1 MATKKD
7 IRTMMKAVKSEFEP
21 MMISFAGE
29 IIGYKVMAMEEYK
42 NADTIFIYADY
53 NREVPTSTIIEDAL
67 KSGKKVALP
76 KVYKNEVVNEEND
89 RNYMKFHYITSMED
103 LEPGYNGIREPKE
116 ELPVADYDTKSSV
129 MIMPLMAFDT
139 NKNRVGYGA
148 GFYDRYLDS
157 HKVAYKIGIAYDEQ
171 KVEAIDDSTEY
182 DVRPDV
188 IVTQKAIYN

>member
-1 MATKKD
+1 MANKSE
-7 IRTMMKAVKSEFEP
+7 IRTMMKAVKNEFEP

-29 IIGYKVMAMEEYK
+29 VIGYKVMAMEEYK

-53 NREVPTSTIIEDAL
+53 NREVPTSTIIADAL

-76 KVYKNEVVNEEND
+76 KVYNQDLAKEEID

-103 LEPGYNGIREPKE
+103 LEQGYNGIREPKE
-116 ELPVADYDTKSSV
+116 DLPVADYDTEGSV
-129 MIMPLMAFDT
+129 MIMPLMAFDA
-139 NKNRVGYGA
+139 KRNRVGYGA
-148 GFYDRYLDS
+148 GFYDRYLNS

-171 KVEAIDDSTEY
+171 KVDNIDDSTEY

>member
-1 MATKKD
+1 MANKSE
-7 IRTMMKAVKSEFEP
+7 IRTMMKAVKNEFEP

-29 IIGYKVMAMEEYK
+29 VIGYKVMAMEEYK

-53 NREVPTSTIIEDAL
+53 NREVPTSTIIADAL

-76 KVYKNEVVNEEND
+76 KVYKQDLTKEEID

-103 LEPGYNGIREPKE
+103 LEQGYNGIREPKE
-116 ELPVADYDTKSSV
+116 ELPVADYDTEGSV
-129 MIMPLMAFDT
+129 MIMPLMAFDA
-139 NKNRVGYGA
+139 KRNRVGYGA
-148 GFYDRYLDS
+148 GFYDRYLNS

-171 KVEAIDDSTEY
+171 KVDNIDDSTEY

>member
-1 MATKKD
+1 
-7 IRTMMKAVKSEFEP
+7 MKAVKNEFEP
-21 MMISFAGE
+21 MKISFAGE
-29 IIGYKVMAMEEYK
+29 VIGYKVMAMEEYK

-53 NREVPTSTIIEDAL
+53 NREVPTSTIIADAL

-76 KVYKNEVVNEEND
+76 KVYKQDLTKEEID

-103 LEPGYNGIREPKE
+103 LEQGYNGIREPKE
-116 ELPVADYDTKSSV
+116 ELPVADYDTEGSV
-129 MIMPLMAFDT
+129 MIMPLMAFDA
-139 NKNRVGYGA
+139 KRNRVGYGA
-148 GFYDRYLDS
+148 GFYDRYLNS

-171 KVEAIDDSTEY
+171 KVDNIDDSTEY

>member
-1 MATKKD
+1 MANKSE
-7 IRTMMKAVKSEFEP
+7 IRTMMKAVKNEFEP

-29 IIGYKVMAMEEYK
+29 VIGYKVMAMEEYK

-53 NREVPTSTIIEDAL
+53 NREVPTSTIIADAL

-76 KVYKNEVVNEEND
+76 KVYKQDLAKEEID

-103 LEPGYNGIREPKE
+103 LEQGYNGIREPKE
-116 ELPVADYDTKSSV
+116 ELPVADYDTEGSV
-129 MIMPLMAFDT
+129 MIMPLMAFDA
-139 NKNRVGYGA
+139 KRNRVGYGA
-148 GFYDRYLDS
+148 GFYDRYLNS

-171 KVEAIDDSTEY
+171 KVDNIDDSTEY

>member
-1 MATKKD
+1 MANKSE
-7 IRTMMKAVKSEFEP
+7 IRTMMKAVKYEFEP

-29 IIGYKVMAMEEYK
+29 VIGYKVMAMEEYK

-53 NREVPTSTIIEDAL
+53 NREVPTSTIIADAL

-76 KVYKNEVVNEEND
+76 KVYKQDLTKEEID

-103 LEPGYNGIREPKE
+103 LEQGYNGIREPKE
-116 ELPVADYDTKSSV
+116 ELPVADYDTEGSV
-129 MIMPLMAFDT
+129 MIMPLMAFDA
-139 NKNRVGYGA
+139 KRNRVGYGA
-148 GFYDRYLDS
+148 GFYDRYLNS

-171 KVEAIDDSTEY
+171 KVDNIDDSTEY

>member
-1 MATKKD
+1 MANKSE
-7 IRTMMKAVKSEFEP
+7 IRTMMKAVKNEFEP

-29 IIGYKVMAMEEYK
+29 VIGYKVMAMEEYK

-53 NREVPTSTIIEDAL
+53 NREVPTSTIIADAL
-67 KSGKKVALP
+67 KTGKKVALP
-76 KVYKNEVVNEEND
+76 KVYKQDLAKEEID

-103 LEPGYNGIREPKE
+103 LEQGYNGIREPKE
-116 ELPVADYDTKSSV
+116 ELPVADYDTEGSV
-129 MIMPLMAFDT
+129 MIMPLMAFDA
-139 NKNRVGYGA
+139 KRNRVGYGA
-148 GFYDRYLDS
+148 GFYDRYLNS

-171 KVEAIDDSTEY
+171 KVDNIDDRTEY

>member
-1 MATKKD
+1 MANKSE
-7 IRTMMKAVKSEFEP
+7 IRTMMKAVKNEFEP

-29 IIGYKVMAMEEYK
+29 VIGYKVMAMEEYK

-53 NREVPTSTIIEDAL
+53 NREVPTSTIIADAL

-76 KVYKNEVVNEEND
+76 KVYNQDLAKEEID

-103 LEPGYNGIREPKE
+103 LEQGYNGIREPKE
-116 ELPVADYDTKSSV
+116 KLPVADYDTEGSV
-129 MIMPLMAFDT
+129 MIMPLMAFDA
-139 NKNRVGYGA
+139 KRNRVGYGA
-148 GFYDRYLDS
+148 GFYDRYLNS

-171 KVEAIDDSTEY
+171 KVDNIDDSTEY